1 MAMRPR
7 CAKSIL
13 GMEGEVHTFPADTR
27 AASVASAESDHVQRP
42 GTFEVKLEWHGSA
55 VKRLLPF
62 VADIECKVRKPFNA
76 GTSPPLFSTNLRLVA
91 AEAWESDVV
100 ALHPGV
106 TKQVSE
112 DMGMTILQL
121 GTPAGCES
129 RADQLAELR
138 RSGRVAHF
146 ETQPNKVI
154 IYLDGL
160 RANSGPLSLPVELE
174 ARIPGRYTAPA
185 SAAYPYYHAEQR
197 VWDALPAF
205 YVRAAADGGGDG
217 DDNAVAAD

>member
-7 CAKSIL
+7 GAKLVL
-13 GMEGEVHTFPADTR
+13 GMEGEVHNFPAGPR
-27 AASVASAESDHVQRP
+27 AASVASAEFDHVQHP
-42 GTFEVKLEWHGSA
+42 GTFEVKVEWHGNA
-55 VKRLLPF
+55 VELSLPF
-62 VADIECKVRKPFNA
+62 VVDVEYKVRKPPDA
-76 GTSPPLFSTNLRLVA
+76 GTSPLLFSTSLDA
-91 AEAWESDVV
+91 AEAREGDVV
-100 ALHPGV
+100 TLHASV
-106 TKQVSE
+106 TNQGSKHV
-112 DMGMTILQL
+112 GMTILQL
-121 GTPAGCES
+121 GIPAGCEP